1 MPVLQRILA
10 EIGIERPDGRPL
22 YALRISEERHAEL
35 GKLLRFRVGSGQ
47 IIDSTAARFVL
58 WAAEYIRAHFAG
70 GQLAWEFVFQGLGLR
85 EDRNFAVAL
94 VERGLRWWGRKVRVS
109 EAGVHLYL
117 YSLMAQGGL
126 PQALLVQPGLYQRV
140 VKGLL
145 ADIESEGTDIPESVA
160 LQIASRRARCLPQSF
175 RTDDIARLLADLA
188 LALVR
193 LRTEAPGDIP
203 ANLIDRWLDKHRP
216 GWALSLPLRLSKEV
230 ADTLIRPALRKER
243 KALLSARPLAWRTTR
258 QREIGGPLLGS
269 PSRASWRRRCSLRL
283 RVSLA
288 TACTSSAAA
297 PAKKGDENTRIA
309 PIGHQQNPVR

>member
-117 YSLMAQGGL
+117 YSLMAQRGAAPSPAGT
-126 PQALLVQPGLYQRV
+126 AGV
-140 VKGLL
+140 V
-145 ADIESEGTDIPESVA
+145 
-160 LQIASRRARCLPQSF
+160 
-175 RTDDIARLLADLA
+175 
-188 LALVR
+188 
-193 LRTEAPGDIP
+193 
-203 ANLIDRWLDKHRP
+203 
-216 GWALSLPLRLSKEV
+216 
-230 ADTLIRPALRKER
+230 
-243 KALLSARPLAWRTTR
+243 SARSQGAACGHRIRRHGYPRERRT
-258 QREIGGPLLGS
+258 PD
-269 PSRASWRRRCSLRL
+269 C
-283 RVSLA
+283 V
-288 TACTSSAAA
+288 AAGEV
-297 PAKKGDENTRIA
+297 PAAIVPD
-309 PIGHQQNPVR
+309 